1 MTEEWADKIRLSS
14 KCLRCLLLSSVLTIF
29 SLGLQVISG
38 LGGGL
43 NVAPSLV
50 GMAFVYGDEANA
62 ESDKADKRKYQNTK
76 TRKRQSVGQKCATK
90 LEAVQNVLGGKGDSG
105 EGEPNNQQ
113 LSGLVV
119 QLNGFMTK
127 SCSSSYEKSQVYNL
141 LGFVYYSLDNY
152 LKATASYRA
161 MVAEPDVD
169 ERQKIDT
176 FYTLAQLYLMLEDY
190 RSAAQQLEAWMA
202 ASTIVSPD
210 GKVLLAQA
218 YYQLDRKVE
227 ALKLVSSAVESVEA
241 KGGVPKEHWWSLQK
255 ALYFEKPISSG
266 KTKDSQG
273 KAKGSSGKTK
283 GSKNKDYKKVI
294 SILKKLIIYYPS
306 HRYWHQLGGMYGQM
320 EEEGH
325 RLASLDTLYLDKALT
340 KSQHLMSLAY
350 LYLGAGVP
358 YRAAQIIEE
367 GMKQGVIERSGKNME
382 TLGGAWQQARE
393 TKKALVALEA
403 AAKLSEKGAIWSRLA
418 MVYLDLNEH
427 TKAVHTA
434 RNALKKGNLKKPSY
448 TQMTLGNALVN
459 LHCYEDAVEV
469 FRDAAKGQKGRVT
482 AEKWVEYV
490 SGEATRRDRL
500 IESGA
505 NISGC
510 LLP

>member
-1 MTEEWADKIRLSS
+1 MAS
-14 KCLRCLLLSSVLTIF
+14 KLFRWLLVCSVLTI
-29 SLGLQVISG
+29 SPLGLQVISG
-38 LGGGL
+38 LDGGL
-43 NVAPSLV
+43 NVASRLV
-50 GMAFVYGDEANA
+50 GIGFAYADETNA
-62 ESDKADKRKYQNTK
+62 ESDKADKRKYQNAK

-90 LEAVQNVLGGKGDSG
+90 LEAVQNVLGGVGEGGEDEGG

-113 LSGLVV
+113 LSGLVG
-119 QLNGFMTK
+119 QLKGFMTK

-141 LGFVYYSLDNY
+141 LGFVYYSLDDY
-152 LKATASYRA
+152 PKATASYRA

-176 FYTLAQLYLMLEDY
+176 YYTLAQLYLMLEDY

-255 ALYFEKPISSG
+255 ALYFERTGSQE

-273 KAKGSSGKTK
+273 KTG
-283 GSKNKDYKKVI
+283 DYQKVV
-294 SILKKLIIYYPS
+294 SILKKLITYYPS
-306 HRYWHQLGGMYGQM
+306 HSYWHQLGGMYGQM

-325 RLASLDTLYLDKALT
+325 RLASLDILYLDKALT

-358 YRAAQIIEE
+358 YRAAQIIEG
-367 GMKQGVIERSGKNME
+367 GMKQGVIKRSGKNME

-393 TKKALVALEA
+393 TKKALVALEE
-403 AAKLSEKGAIWSRLA
+403 AAKLSDKGAIWSRLA
-418 MVYLDLNEH
+418 MVYLDLDENN
-427 TKAVHTA
+427 KAVHTA

-505 NISGC
+505 KIEGC
-510 LLP
+510 QLL

>member
-1 MTEEWADKIRLSS
+1 MIKKSTDKIRLSS
-14 KCLRCLLLSSVLTIF
+14 KCLRWLLLGSVLTIF
-29 SLGLQVISG
+29 PLGLQVVSG
-38 LGGGL
+38 LNLGIGF
-43 NVAPSLV
+43 A
-50 GMAFVYGDEANA
+50 YGEEANA
-62 ESDKADKRKYQNTK
+62 ESDKADKRKYQNAK
-76 TRKRQSVGQKCATK
+76 TRKRQSVGQKCAAK
-90 LEAVQNVLGGKGDSG
+90 LEAVQKFLSGEGEGG

-113 LSGLVV
+113 LSGLVT
-119 QLNGFMTK
+119 QLKEFMTK
-127 SCSSSYEKSQVYNL
+127 SCSSSYEKSQIYNL
-141 LGFVYYSLDNY
+141 LGYVYYSLDDY
-152 LKATASYRA
+152 PKATASYRA

-241 KGGVPKEHWWSLQK
+241 KGGIPKEHWWSLQK
-255 ALYFEKPISSG
+255 ALYFEKASF
-266 KTKDSQG
+266 QG

-283 GSKNKDYKKVI
+283 DSKNKDYQKVV
-294 SILKKLIIYYPS
+294 SILKKLITYYPS
-306 HRYWHQLGGMYGQM
+306 HSYWHQLGGMYGQM

-325 RLASLDTLYLDKALT
+325 RLASLDILYLDKALT
-340 KSQHLMSLAY
+340 KSQDLMSLAY

-358 YRAAQIIEE
+358 FRAAQIIEE

-393 TKKALVALEA
+393 TKKALVALEE
-403 AAKLSEKGAIWSRLA
+403 AAKLSDKGAIWSRLS

-427 TKAVHTA
+427 AKAVHTA

-448 TQMTLGNALVN
+448 IQMTLGNALVN

-469 FRDAAKGQKGRVT
+469 FRDVAKNQKGRVT

-490 SGEATRRDRL
+490 SGEAIRRDHL

-505 NISGC
+505 NVSGC
-510 LLP
+510 QLP

>member
-1 MTEEWADKIRLSS
+1 M
-14 KCLRCLLLSSVLTIF
+14 
-29 SLGLQVISG
+29 ISG
-38 LGGGL
+38 LD
-43 NVAPSLV
+43 V
-50 GMAFVYGDEANA
+50 GVNFAYGDEENA
-62 ESDKADKRKYQNTK
+62 VSDEADKRKYQNAK

-90 LEAVQNVLGGKGDSG
+90 LEVVQNILRG
-105 EGEPNNQQ
+105 EGEGGDGELNNQQ
-113 LSGLVV
+113 LSGLIA
-119 QLNGFMTK
+119 QLNGLMEK

-152 LKATASYRA
+152 QKATASYRA
-161 MVAEPDVD
+161 MVAEPEVD

-202 ASTIVSPD
+202 ASAIVSPD

-227 ALKLVSSAVESVEA
+227 ALQLVSAAIESVEA
-241 KGGVPKEHWWSLQK
+241 KGGIPKEHWWSLQK
-255 ALYFEKPISSG
+255 VLYFEKKG
-266 KTKDSQG
+266 AQG
-273 KAKGSSGKTK
+273 KAE
-283 GSKNKDYKKVI
+283 DYQKVV
-294 SILKKLIIYYPS
+294 SILKKLIAYYPS
-306 HRYWHQLGGMYGQM
+306 HSYWHQLGGMYGQM

-325 RLASLDTLYLDKALT
+325 RLASLDILYLDKALT
-340 KSQHLMSLAY
+340 KSKDLMSLAY
-350 LYLGAGVP
+350 LYLGDEVP

-367 GMKQGVIERSGKNME
+367 GMQQGVIERSGKNME
-382 TLGGAWQQARE
+382 MLGGAWQQARE
-393 TKKALVALEA
+393 TKKALVALEE
-403 AAKLSEKGAIWSRLA
+403 AAKLSDKGAIWSRLA

-427 TKAVHTA
+427 AKAVHAA

-459 LHCYEDAVEV
+459 LHCYEGAVEV
-469 FRDAAKGQKGRVT
+469 FRDAAKGHKSRMT

-505 NISGC
+505 NIVGC
-510 LLP
+510 QLP

>member
-1 MTEEWADKIRLSS
+1 LTGLITEKLTDKIQMGS
-14 KCLRCLLLSSVLTIF
+14 KLLRWLLVCSVLTIF
-29 SLGLQVISG
+29 PLGLQVISG
-38 LGGGL
+38 LDGGL

-50 GMAFVYGDEANA
+50 GMAFAYGDEVNA

-90 LEAVQNVLGGKGDSG
+90 LEAVQNVLGGVGEGGD
-105 EGEPNNQQ
+105 GEPNNQQ
-113 LSGLVV
+113 LSGLIA
-119 QLNGFMTK
+119 QLKGFMTK

-152 LKATASYRA
+152 PKATASYRA
-161 MVAEPDVD
+161 MAAEPDVD

-176 FYTLAQLYLMLEDY
+176 YYTLAQLYLMLEDY

-202 ASTIVSPD
+202 ASAIVSPD

-241 KGGVPKEHWWSLQK
+241 KGGIPKEHWWSLQK
-255 ALYFEKPISSG
+255 ALYFEKTS
-266 KTKDSQG
+266 SQG

-283 GSKNKDYKKVI
+283 KAQNKNKDYQKVV
-294 SILKKLIIYYPS
+294 SILKKLITYYPS
-306 HRYWHQLGGMYGQM
+306 HSYWHQLGGMYGQM
-320 EEEGH
+320 EEDGH
-325 RLASLDTLYLDKALT
+325 RLASLDILYLDKALT
-340 KSQHLMSLAY
+340 KSQDLMSLAY

-393 TKKALVALEA
+393 TKKALVTLEE
-403 AAKLSEKGAIWSRLA
+403 AAKLSDKGAIWSRLGMA
-418 MVYLDLNEH
+418 YLDLDEN
-427 TKAVHTA
+427 TKAIQAA

-510 LLP
+510 QLP

>member
-1 MTEEWADKIRLSS
+1 MTGKVTDKVRLSG
-14 KCLRCLLLSSVLTIF
+14 KPLRWLLLCSVVTLLPF
-29 SLGLQVISG
+29 VGVS
-38 LGGGL
+38 
-43 NVAPSLV
+43 VA
-50 GMAFVYGDEANA
+50 YGEEGNA
-62 ESDKADKRKYQNTK
+62 ASDNADKRKYQNAK
-76 TRKRQSVGQKCATK
+76 TRKRQSVGQKCAAK
-90 LEAVQNVLGGKGDSG
+90 LEAVQKVLAGEAKGEDDPSD
-105 EGEPNNQQ
+105 QQ
-113 LSGLVV
+113 LSGLVT
-119 QLNGFMTK
+119 QLNGLMTK

-152 LKATASYRA
+152 PKATASYRA

-190 RSAAQQLEAWMA
+190 QRAAQQLEAWMA
-202 ASTIVSPD
+202 ASAIVSPD

-218 YYQLDRKVE
+218 YYQLDRKAE
-227 ALKLVSSAVESVEA
+227 ALKLVSAAIESVEA
-241 KGGVPKEHWWSLQK
+241 KGGTPKEHWWSLQK
-255 ALYFEKPISSG
+255 VLYFERAG
-266 KTKDSQG
+266 SQG
-273 KAKGSSGKTK
+273 KQ
-283 GSKNKDYKKVI
+283 KDYQKVI
-294 SILKKLIIYYPS
+294 SILKKLITYYPS
-306 HRYWHQLGGMYGQM
+306 HSYWHQLGGMYGQM

-325 RLASLDTLYLDKALT
+325 RLASLDILYLDKALT
-340 KSQHLMSLAY
+340 KSQDLMSLAY

-367 GMKQGVIERSGKNME
+367 GMKQGVIKRSGKNME

-393 TKKALVALEA
+393 TEKALVALEE
-403 AAKLSEKGAIWSRLA
+403 AAKLSDKGAIWSRLA

-427 TKAVHTA
+427 AKAVHAA

-469 FRDAAKGQKGRVT
+469 FRDAAKDQKGRVT
-482 AEKWVEYV
+482 ADKWVEYV

-510 LLP
+510 QLR

>member
-1 MTEEWADKIRLSS
+1 MIKLMTGKVTDKMRLSG
-14 KCLRCLLLSSVLTIF
+14 KPLRWLLLCSVVTLLPF
-29 SLGLQVISG
+29 VGVS
-38 LGGGL
+38 
-43 NVAPSLV
+43 VA
-50 GMAFVYGDEANA
+50 YGEEDNA
-62 ESDKADKRKYQNTK
+62 ASDNTDKRKYQNAK

-90 LEAVQNVLGGKGDSG
+90 LEAVQNILEGQG
-105 EGEPNNQQ
+105 EGGESDPSDQQ
-113 LSGLVV
+113 LSSLII
-119 QLNGFMTK
+119 QLNGLMAK

-152 LKATASYRA
+152 QKATVSYRA

-202 ASTIVSPD
+202 ASAIVSPD

-218 YYQLDRKVE
+218 YYQLDRKAE
-227 ALKLVSSAVESVEA
+227 ALQLVSAAIESVEA
-241 KGGVPKEHWWSLQK
+241 KGGIPKEHWWSLQK
-255 ALYFEKPISSG
+255 VLYFEKA
-266 KTKDSQG
+266 DSQG
-273 KAKGSSGKTK
+273 KAEGSLGKTK
-283 GSKNKDYKKVI
+283 DYQKVV

-306 HRYWHQLGGMYGQM
+306 HSYWHQIGGMYGQM
-320 EEEGH
+320 EEEGY
-325 RLASLDTLYLDKALT
+325 RLASLDILYLDKALT
-340 KSQHLMSLAY
+340 KSRDLMSLAY

-367 GMKQGVIERSGKNME
+367 GMQQGVIERSGKNME

-393 TKKALVALEA
+393 TKKALVALEE
-403 AAKLSEKGAIWSRLA
+403 AAKLSDKGAIWSRLA
-418 MVYLDLNEH
+418 MVYLDLNEQA
-427 TKAVHTA
+427 KAVHAA
-434 RNALKKGNLKKPSY
+434 RNALKKGNLKEPSY

-469 FRDAAKGQKGRVT
+469 FRDAAKDQKGRVT
-482 AEKWVEYV
+482 ANQWVEYV

-510 LLP
+510 QLH